1 MGLFKKSKTEEL
13 LDSVMPEPLKKKKKR
28 RYGGLL
34 TGIVVGGAVGSVA
47 SLLFAPKKGSETRAD
62 VANKSKELFSEGK
75 SKAEEFL
82 DKYRR

>member
-13 LDSVMPEPLKKKKKR
+13 LDSVMPKKQKKCKK
-28 RYGGLL
+28 YGGLI

-62 VANKSKELFSEGK
+62 VAEKGKELYQEGR

-82 DKYRR
+82 DKYRK

>member
-13 LDSVMPEPLKKKKKR
+13 LDSVMPKKQRKCKK
-28 RYGGLL
+28 YGGII

-62 VANKSKELFSEGK
+62 VAEKGKELFDEGK
-75 SKAEEFL
+75 TKAEEFL
-82 DKYRR
+82 DKYRK